1 MFLQLLQDPRI
12 PFFFVILREMEKGL
26 ILYFLVCCATMA
38 SVRAADWRVQR
49 LNQFQ
54 QKFNNSRS
62 DMIFLIDVSGSV
74 SDSGFSTEKEFVT
87 SLLSKVSVQA
97 IATRVSV
104 ITFGYR
110 VERNIDY
117 VNYLSTNR
125 HRANINKCSFIKEF
139 ARVSHRKGGLT
150 NMNGA
155 FKKAREILKGASSNG
170 IKRNNV
176 NTVIVLLTDG
186 HWNQGGDPAPVAAEL
201 RDRTKYDVEIF
212 SVGIGWHLA
221 NTLKRVSG
229 NVQNVITAKNFAD
242 FGGLATRIRG
252 GLSTFIFFFIF
263 FAF

>member
-1 MFLQLLQDPRI
+1 
-12 PFFFVILREMEKGL
+12 MEKGL
-26 ILYFLVCCATMA
+26 VIYLLVCCATMVTA
-38 SVRAADWRVQR
+38 VDWRVQR

-54 QKFNNSRS
+54 QKFNNSQS

-87 SLLSKVSVQA
+87 SLLSRISVQA

-117 VNYLSTNR
+117 VNYMSTNR
-125 HRANINKCSFIKEF
+125 LRADINKCSFIKEF
-139 ARVSHRKGGLT
+139 ARVGHRKGGAT

-155 FKKAREILKGASSNG
+155 FKKARDILNGAKSNN
-170 IKRNNV
+170 IKRSNV

-186 HWNQGGDPAPVAAEL
+186 YWNQGGNPAPVAADL
-201 RDRTKYDVEIF
+201 RDRSKYDVEIF
-212 SVGIGWHLA
+212 SIGIGYHLA
-221 NTLKRVSG
+221 NTLRHVSG
-229 NVQNVITAKNFAD
+229 NSQNVITAKNFAD

-252 GLSTFIFFFIF
+252 GLSIALFLFIFLLSVLFSLIDLFFRSKF
-263 FAF
+263 LFYH